1 MVAAH
6 DPIIV
11 GTKDPKIESP
21 RGANGPMRP
30 VLIPLTASL
39 ELTPSFSSK
48 AKSTSDNG
56 VEEWRSIEELR
67 MQFHHFFQFR
77 CANFHTFSAIV
88 KKYVKQPEACIRSCS
103 NLIGR

>member
-1 MVAAH
+1 MVDLVIAMVAAI
-6 DPIIV
+6 DPIIA

-48 AKSTSDNG
+48 AKVKTSDNG
-56 VEEWRSIEELR
+56 VEEW
-67 MQFHHFFQFR
+67 
-77 CANFHTFSAIV
+77 
-88 KKYVKQPEACIRSCS
+88 
-103 NLIGR
+103 